1 MKKILFV
8 SMVLALMF
16 GRVALPAPREMENMV
31 LFRALGVDTDTFTAS
46 SGRSEEKSEV
56 LTAQGED
63 LKHGKTQLQ
72 TRSDSTVFLGYVDH
86 VLVGEELARAGLS
99 PLLDQMSRDGELGLG
114 ARLWVVKGETAQ
126 AGVESGG
133 EDGVD
138 RRLNTLRLS
147 GTETRT
153 AGEIWADLLD
163 RGTAQ
168 VPALEL
174 RDGLLTPCGWAVL
187 EGDRL
192 TGFLETQ

>member
-1 MKKILFV
+1 MKKLLFAA
-8 SMVLALMF
+8 MVLALMF
-16 GRVALPAPREMENMV
+16 GRTALPAPREMENMV
-31 LFRALGVDTDTFTAS
+31 LFRTLGVDVGSFTAS

-63 LKHGKTQLQ
+63 LAQGKTDLQ
-72 TRSDSTVFLGYVDH
+72 TKSDSTVFLGYVDH
-86 VLVGEELARAGLS
+86 VLIGEELASTGVA
-99 PLLDQMSRDGELGLG
+99 PILDQMSRDGELGLG
-114 ARLWVVKGETAQ
+114 AGIWVVKGATAQ

-153 AGEIWADLLD
+153 AGEVWADLLD
-163 RGTAQ
+163 RGTAN

-174 RDGLLTPCGWAVL
+174 RDGLLTPIGWAVL

-192 TGFLETQ
+192 IGFIE